1 MRRFLFLSSSARPD
15 GNTVTLA
22 RLAAAQIA
30 ADAQVWIDLTT
41 PSLPPFCDLRP
52 AGTPPPDGALSR
64 IWTATGW
71 ATEIVFVAPV
81 YWYALP
87 APAKLLLDHWSG
99 WLDTPGLD
107 FTNIIKTKRLWLIT
121 TRADPDPTVADL
133 PEAALRRSGDWLGM
147 VWGGAV
153 HGIGDARGEVRMDA
167 AACTAAA
174 RLFAQAP
181 A

>member
-1 MRRFLFLSSSARPD
+1 MHRLLFLSSSARPD

-30 ADAQVWIDLTT
+30 PDAQVWIDLTA
-41 PSLPPFCDLRP
+41 PALPPFCDTRP
-52 AGTPPPDGALSR
+52 TGTAPPDGALAR
-64 IWTATGW
+64 IWAAMDW

-99 WLDTPGLD
+99 WLDTPGLGFAD
-107 FTNIIKTKRLWLIT
+107 IIKTKRLWLVT
-121 TRADPDPTVADL
+121 ARADADPTVADL
-133 PEAALRRSGDWLGM
+133 PEAALRRSADWLGM
-147 VWGGAV
+147 AWGGAV
-153 HGIGDARGEVRMDA
+153 HGVGDAPGDVLTDA
-167 AACTAAA
+167 AACAAAA
-174 RLFAQAP
+174 RLFAHTP